1 LDFLCHLTFLKK
13 NLNKIKNKTKDFLT
27 NIFVP
32 KQYFRIPF
40 FQKLEVLFRIT
51 QKQKSFEFHKKQKI
65 RVQYLDFALKN
76 AYLSNL
82 SP

>member
-1 LDFLCHLTFLKK
+1 M
-13 NLNKIKNKTKDFLT
+13 
-27 NIFVP
+27 P

-76 AYLSNL
+76 AYLINL
-82 SP
+82 SS